1 MCRIEPWLRRALT
14 LLCMLFA
21 AVDPA
26 VAAGIDVSL
35 LLGDLD
41 STTAI
46 EAVRLL
52 RRDPALKDVRIH
64 AYPATGLQARDLRP
78 LVLSRLVLVQTV
90 GNTLSESVA
99 PELKRVRSQGG
110 RVFSVGSSWNDTLE
124 TLGLEREE
132 ELRRYMAAGGP
143 ANVANMVRAAL
154 VKVAGL
160 RLKVPPP
167 APVPDF
173 AAYDA
178 RTGVFAASFEDYR
191 ARYARHRP
199 GRPWVGLPFYRSNA
213 LAGQTDTVLALTE
226 ALEARGL
233 NVIPFYGFPVEAAI
247 ERFAF
252 DREGRP
258 VLAAL
263 GALSMKISSNPR
275 TLVPLLERLGAP
287 AVNLI
292 ALNTRSRSEWEA
304 SPQGLDILERSWQVS
319 LAEFGGLVA
328 PTVVSTKERFV
339 DPGTGLEAIRETPVP
354 ERVVRAADRLARW
367 ISLRET
373 PNHQKRVALLY
384 YNYPPGKEN
393 IGAAY
398 LNVLPRSLWNML
410 QRLSA
415 EGYATQPLP
424 ATPEDLLVAIR
435 DRGGN
440 VGNWNPGTLE
450 ILVRQGLRDGT
461 VALLPV
467 AEYRRWLER
476 EVPAKL
482 REPMIAKWGPPEQS
496 SIMVWRDPKG
506 IPYFV
511 FPVHRY
517 GNILLAPQPTRGW
530 EQDTAK
536 LYHDVS
542 LPPHHQ
548 YLAFYLWL
556 QKQLDVHA
564 MVHIGTHAT
573 HEWHNGKEIG
583 FTDADPGEWFVGAV
597 PQIYPY
603 IVDNIGEGLQAK
615 RRGMA
620 TIITHLTPPLDRASL
635 NPELR
640 DLAQLIS
647 DRAVMKEK
655 SVEQAEVL
663 RVEIESRARRM
674 GLLRDLGLDAVAGER
689 EVETIDDYLREVG
702 ERATPFGLHTLGV
715 APPDA
720 QIAATARLIVGA
732 GLEQTPESVARLEA
746 DTADRIRASVD
757 AELDAFMAGL
767 AGRYV
772 AASPGNDPIRTPEV
786 LPTGRNFYGF
796 DPARL
801 PSPTTWAQGAE
812 LARTFAEDFHRR
824 NGEWPRRLVFNL
836 WGVES
841 NRHEG
846 VMESQI
852 LALMGVRPRWDDR
865 GRVIGVEAI
874 PRESLGRPRVD
885 VTIVP
890 SGLYRDLFSQ
900 VMKLLDEAVTVARE
914 QDDPD
919 SPIRENVRA
928 AVADLVSRGVP
939 EARAQ
944 QLAGVRMFSVPSG
957 AYGTNLEKIVPLS
970 NTWGKGAE
978 AEKKISDVYFMRMH
992 HAFGQGMWGESAGDA
1007 PGLGVDLFRQALR
1020 GAQAAVHSRSSNVF
1034 AAIDGDDF
1042 YQYLGGTAM
1051 AIRQVNGTTPEVYV
1065 TNMANAK
1072 QPRNETLERYIGRE
1086 LRSRYLNPKW
1096 IESMMKEGYAGAK
1109 FVNQVVEHLWGWQ
1122 VTVPEAVDAAKWQ
1135 EMHDTWVADRHGLG
1149 IRQKFREAGNL
1160 RAYQAIV
1167 DRMLTAVRKGYWKP
1181 SDETVAAL
1189 EAANRET
1196 IAEAGVGCYRDTC
1209 SSEDIVALAEAQ
1221 DRTAGA
1227 EAAAMPIPGAAELS
1241 RAVGRRLSGG
1251 ATAQAVRSPPV
1262 SVASGGAAARPHSAR
1277 PATQD
1282 VPDGESAAHPVE
1294 GFAIEERKVV
1304 APGLPSAGDWSVP
1317 MAGLLLLAAAFG
1329 HGLRRGSDPPLRA
1342 G

>member
-1 MCRIEPWLRRALT
+1 MCPTDRRLGRALLALVLWLGLATVALAARIE
-14 LLCMLFA
+14 
-21 AVDPA
+21 
-26 VAAGIDVSL
+26 VSL

-41 STTAI
+41 SLTAI
-46 EAVRLL
+46 EAVRML
-52 RRDPALKDVRIH
+52 RQDPALRDVRVH
-64 AYPATGLQARDLRP
+64 AYPATDIRSRDLAP
-78 LVLSRLVLVQTV
+78 LARSRVVLVQTV
-90 GNTLSESVA
+90 GNGLSQAVE
-99 PELKRVRSQGG
+99 PELRQVKARGG
-110 RVFSVGSSWNDTLE
+110 KAYAVGSSWNDTLAAI
-124 TLGLEREE
+124 GLERDA
-132 ELRRYMAAGGP
+132 ELREYMAAGGP
-143 ANVANMVRAAL
+143 ANIAHMVRRAL
-154 VKVAGL
+154 AKSAGM
-160 RLKVPPP
+160 RIAVPPP
-167 APVPDF
+167 APIPEF

-178 RTGVFAASFEDYR
+178 RTGVFATSFEDYR
-191 ARYARHRP
+191 ARYGRHRP

-213 LAGQTDTVLALTE
+213 LSGQTATVSALAE

-233 NVIPFYGFPVEAAI
+233 NVMPFYGFPVDAAI

-252 DREGRP
+252 DQEGRP

-275 TLVPLLERLGAP
+275 TIVPLLERLGAP

-292 ALNTRSRSEWEA
+292 ALNSRSRAEWEA

-328 PTVVSTKERFV
+328 PTVVATKETFTDR
-339 DPGTGLEAIRETPVP
+339 DTGLQGVRETPVP
-354 ERVVRAADRLARW
+354 ERIARAADRIARW
-367 ISLRET
+367 VALRET
-373 PNHQKRVALLY
+373 ANRDKRVAILY

-398 LNVLPRSLWNML
+398 LNVLPHSLWNML

-415 EGYATQPLP
+415 EGYATQPMP
-424 ATPEDLLVAIR
+424 ATPDALLIAIR

-440 VGNWNPGTLE
+440 VGNWAPGTLE
-450 ILVRQGLRDGT
+450 VLVRRGLQDGT

-467 AEYRRWLER
+467 AEYRKWLER
-476 EVPAKL
+476 DVPAKL
-482 REPMIAKWGPPEQS
+482 REPMIAKWGTPEDS
-496 SIMVWRDPKG
+496 TIMVWRDPKG
-506 IPYFV
+506 TPYFV
-511 FPVHRY
+511 FPVHRF
-517 GNILLAPQPTRGW
+517 GNVILAPQPTRGW

-556 QKQLDVHA
+556 QRTFDAHA
-564 MVHIGTHAT
+564 MVHVGTHAT
-573 HEWHNGKEIG
+573 HEWHSGKEIG

-597 PQIYPY
+597 PQLYPY

-620 TIITHLTPPLDRASL
+620 TIITHLTPPLDTASL

-647 DRAVMKEK
+647 DRAVAKDK
-655 SVEQAEVL
+655 SAQNADAL
-663 RVEIESRARRM
+663 LQEIDERARRM
-674 GLLRDLGLDAVAGER
+674 GLLRDLGIDAVDGER
-689 EVETIDDYLREVG
+689 AIESIDDYLREIG
-702 ERATPFGLHTLGV
+702 EKATPFGLHTLGV
-715 APPDA
+715 TPPDA
-720 QIAATARLIVGA
+720 QIASTARLIVGA
-732 GLEQTPESVARLEA
+732 GPDDDAAVTARREA
-746 DTADRIRASVD
+746 ETADRIRASVP
-757 AELDAFMAGL
+757 AELDALVAGL

-772 AASPGNDPIRTPEV
+772 AASPGNDPIRTPDV

-801 PSPTTWAQGAE
+801 PSPATWAQGSA
-812 LARTFAEDFHRR
+812 LARDLARDFHRR
-824 NGEWPRRLVFNL
+824 TGAWPKRLVFNL

-846 VMESQI
+846 VMESQV

-874 PRESLGRPRVD
+874 PRAELGRPRVD

-900 VMKLLDEAVTVARE
+900 VMKLLDEAVTVARD

-928 AVADLVSRGVP
+928 TIAELVAQGVP
-939 EARAQ
+939 EARAR

-970 NTWGKGAE
+970 NTYGKGAE

-992 HAFGQGMWGESAGDA
+992 HAFGQGMWGESAGDT
-1007 PGLGVDLFRQALR
+1007 PGLGVALFRGALR

-1034 AAIDGDDF
+1034 AALDGDDF

-1051 AIRQVNGTTPEVYV
+1051 AIRQVNGSTPEVYV
-1065 TNMANAK
+1065 TNMANPK
-1072 QPRNETLERYIGRE
+1072 QPRNESLERYLGRE

-1096 IESMMKEGYAGAK
+1096 IDAMMKEGYAGAK

-1122 VTVPEAVDAAKWQ
+1122 VTVPEAVDGAKWQ
-1135 EMHDTWVADRHGLG
+1135 EMYETWVADRHQLG
-1149 IRQKFREAGNL
+1149 IRQKFRDAKNM
-1160 RAYQAIV
+1160 RAYQTIV
-1167 DRMLTAVRKGYWKP
+1167 DRMLTAVRKGYWKA
-1181 SDETVAAL
+1181 SDDTVAAL
-1189 EAANRET
+1189 ERANRET
-1196 IAEAGVGCYRDTC
+1196 IDEAGVGCYRDTC

-1227 EAAAMPIPGAAELS
+1227 EAQAMPAPDNAAIA
-1241 RAVGRRLSGG
+1241 R
-1251 ATAQAVRSPPV
+1251 
-1262 SVASGGAAARPHSAR
+1262 AAARSASIAPPPPAARSPARAEGAAQR
-1277 PATQD
+1277 PVTAQT
-1282 VPDGESAAHPVE
+1282 VAASSTPEREAADPTVE
-1294 GFAIEERKVV
+1294 GYAIEERKIT
-1304 APGLPSAGDWSVP
+1304 APALPTGGHWSVP
-1317 MAGLLLLAAAFG
+1317 LSAVLLVMLAFAYR
-1329 HGLRRGSDPPLRA
+1329 LRRTGD
-1342 G
+1342 